1 MSKILTIFAPAT
13 FPGKP
18 ALSLDGSNSSRSYVG
33 PGNAAEALCLKGIC
47 PEKEQECRTVKQNH
61 NEKQNSKLV

>member
-18 ALSLDGSNSSRSYVG
+18 ALSLDGSNYSRSYVG
-33 PGNAAEALCLKGIC
+33 PGNAAEALCLKGIG
-47 PEKEQECRTVKQNH
+47 PEKEQE
-61 NEKQNSKLV
+61 